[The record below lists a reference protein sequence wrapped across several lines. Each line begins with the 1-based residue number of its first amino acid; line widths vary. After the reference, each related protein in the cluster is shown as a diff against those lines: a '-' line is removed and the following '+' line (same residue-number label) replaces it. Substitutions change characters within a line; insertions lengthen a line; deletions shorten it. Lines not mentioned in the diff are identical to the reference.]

1 MKMREKS
8 DSQPYEQHL
17 QDLRR
22 ERKSEAKQA
31 ERLGAVLAEKTR
43 VGTAKSAGAAVKAA

>member
-1 MKMREKS
+1 MKMRHTSE
-8 DSQPYEQHL
+8 SQPYEQHL

-31 ERLGAVLAEKTR
+31 ERLGAVLAEKAKA
-43 VGTAKSAGAAVKAA
+43 GIAKSTAAAVKAA